1 LFVCL
6 IKYILVDPF
15 ISADDMVYMLKH
27 DSTRGRFNGEV
38 LQKDE
43 KLVVNEQ
50 EINVFNEYIF
60 KINKY

>member
-1 LFVCL
+1 MFVSL

-50 EINVFNEYIF
+50 EINVFNE
-60 KINKY
+60 